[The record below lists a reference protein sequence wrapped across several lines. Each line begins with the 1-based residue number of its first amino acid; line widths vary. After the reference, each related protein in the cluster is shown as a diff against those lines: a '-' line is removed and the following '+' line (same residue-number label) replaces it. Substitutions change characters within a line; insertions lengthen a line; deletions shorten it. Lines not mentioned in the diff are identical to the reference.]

1 MMNLMNHH
9 QASNIVL
16 HPSVVAGIERNRAEF
31 LADCLEIAMDVI
43 GDWGLY
49 RNVVH
54 TDDRITSICLRPDAP
69 TFDRFDARDDWH
81 VIDMERIADAIV
93 KIGTGAVEI
102 SEDRRDTISE
112 ACMESDA
119 SMIDADLADCILQ
132 VAAFGEIVFG

>member
-1 MMNLMNHH
+1 MTNLMNHH
-9 QASNIVL
+9 HASNIVL
-16 HPSVVAGIERNRAEF
+16 HPTVVAGIEQNRAEF

-54 TDDRITSICLRPDAP
+54 ADDHITSICLRPDAP
-69 TFDRFDARDDWH
+69 SFNRFDPRDDWQT
-81 VIDMERIADAIV
+81 ITLENIADAIV

-102 SEDRRDTISE
+102 SEDRRDQITE
-112 ACMESDA
+112 ACLDENSSA
-119 SMIDADLADCILQ
+119 IDADLADCILQ